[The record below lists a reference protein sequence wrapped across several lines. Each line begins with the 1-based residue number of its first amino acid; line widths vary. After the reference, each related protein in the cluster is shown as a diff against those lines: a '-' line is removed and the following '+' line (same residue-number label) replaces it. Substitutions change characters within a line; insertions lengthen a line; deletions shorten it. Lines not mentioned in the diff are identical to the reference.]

1 MGRWTA
7 ERLAAASGIAFA
19 VVLLVASLLPGS
31 PKKYNASAASI
42 VSYLHDKHREILIGG
57 VLSGIALVLFL
68 WFVASFAGTFRD
80 AGQGRLATI
89 VYGAGVATVAI
100 AAISDGTMVALAR
113 LSYWVDP
120 KTVQGLYGVDSF
132 FYGRLFWTLTALGVA
147 TTLAVRR
154 SRVLPEWY
162 GWLSAA
168 GSVVFVLG
176 AVSEKTKGF
185 FSPGGGMEFIAFLVF
200 LAWVLISSVLLVQKL
215 AAAPT
220 SAPSTS
226 PM

>member
-7 ERLAAASGIAFA
+7 ERWAAASGIAFA

-42 VSYLHDKHREILIGG
+42 ASYLHDKHKEILIGG
-57 VLSGIALVLFL
+57 VLQGIALVLFL
-68 WFVASFAGTFRD
+68 WFIASFAGTFRE

-100 AAISDGTMVALAR
+100 AAIGDGTMVALAR
-113 LSYWVDP
+113 ISYWVDP
-120 KTVQGLYGVDSF
+120 NTVRALYGIDSF
-132 FYGRLFWTLTALGVA
+132 FYGRLFWTLTALAVA

-162 GWLSAA
+162 GWLSAG
-168 GSVVFVLG
+168 GSVVFLIG
-176 AVSEKTKGF
+176 ALSEKTKGF
-185 FSPGGGMEFIAFLVF
+185 FSPGGAMEFIAFLVF
-200 LAWVLISSVLLVQKL
+200 LAWVLVSSVLLVQRT
-215 AAAPT
+215 ADAPM
-220 SAPSTS
+220 SAPATS